1 MLLSKLQEFSKY
13 TLDAVVPGGLG
24 LAQTEKQKKMCHK
37 NPRRKTIHG
46 RGGPASGT
54 AVGLAGS
61 PFSVTSASSSPG
73 SLPSL

>member
-37 NPRRKTIHG
+37 NKALTRPRKSTQ
-46 RGGPASGT
+46 
-54 AVGLAGS
+54 
-61 PFSVTSASSSPG
+61 FSNG
-73 SLPSL
+73 K